1 MVVRREIA
9 ARKQAEEALRMCK
22 EYLRKQELIAELIK
36 EYKRK
41 GIPSEEIEELLA
53 PEFKESGA

>member
-1 MVVRREIA
+1 
-9 ARKQAEEALRMCK
+9 MCK